1 MLRFSRNNAMAKRL
15 WFFLKY
21 NYLFV
26 LAFALLFVLS
36 VHSFNS
42 IGQDIG
48 RHLKVGELIWQTKEI
63 PKTNLFSFTE
73 PNSPFTNHHWL
84 SEVIFFGIFSY
95 TGFIGLTLVKTV
107 LVLVIFLLLFFIAKK
122 HATFWP

>member
-1 MLRFSRNNAMAKRL
+1 MAKRL

-21 NYLFV
+21 NYLLV
-26 LAFALLFVLS
+26 LVFALLFVLS
-36 VHSFNS
+36 IHSFNS

-48 RHLKVGELIWQTKEI
+48 RHLKVGEIIWQTNEI

-84 SEVIFFGIFSY
+84 SEVIFYHIFNLG
-95 TGFIGLTLVKTV
+95 GFTSLILVKV
-107 LVLVIFLLLFFIAKK
+107 FLVWEIFCCYFLVSKNILASGRF
-122 HATFWP
+122 